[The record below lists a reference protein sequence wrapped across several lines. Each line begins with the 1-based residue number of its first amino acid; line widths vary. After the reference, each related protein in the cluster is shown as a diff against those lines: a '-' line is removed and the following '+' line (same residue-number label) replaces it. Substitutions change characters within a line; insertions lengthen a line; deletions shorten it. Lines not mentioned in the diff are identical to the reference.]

1 MDMKTTEHQ
10 SAKDQS
16 AKDQSEV
23 RHVSILGSTGSIGCN
38 TIDLILRDPDAYV
51 VEALTAN
58 VNVEVLARQAKATNA
73 RLAVV
78 ADETCYSDL
87 KDALGGTGIEAAA
100 GESAVVDA
108 AARPA
113 DWVMAGIVGATGL
126 LPTLTAV
133 RRGAVIALANKECLV
148 CAGALVLAE
157 IERSGA
163 TLLPVDSEHNAIF
176 QVFDFGQREAVEKI
190 ILTASGGPF
199 WGTPLETMARATPE
213 EAVAHPN
220 WDMGAKISV
229 DSATMMN
236 KGLELI
242 EAYHLFDLPEE
253 KIEVLVHP
261 QSIIHSLVAYVDGSV
276 LAQLGSPDMRTP
288 IAYALGWPKR
298 IEAPSPRLDL
308 AEVGMLNFENPDPSR
323 FPSIDLARQ
332 ALRDG
337 GMAPTVL
344 NAANEVAV
352 AAFLS
357 RKIGILDI
365 ARTVAETLARSP
377 NIPMVSLDDVISVDA
392 DARRLAAEQTVARTV
407 SA

>member
-1 MDMKTTEHQ
+1 MDMKTTEH
-10 SAKDQS
+10 QS

-58 VNVEVLARQAKATNA
+58 VNVEILARQAKATNA

-308 AEVGMLNFENPDPSR
+308 AEVGMLNFENPDSSR

-337 GMAPTVL
+337 GLAPTVL

>member
-1 MDMKTTEHQ
+1 MDMKSTEH
-10 SAKDQS
+10 QS

-87 KDALGGTGIEAAA
+87 KNALSGTGIEAAA

-113 DWVMAGIVGATGL
+113 DWVMSGIVGATGL

-148 CAGALVLAE
+148 CAGALMLAE
-157 IERSGA
+157 IERCGA

-253 KIEVLVHP
+253 KIEVLIHT

-276 LAQLGSPDMRTP
+276 LAQLGSPDMRIP

-298 IEAPSPRLDL
+298 IEAASPRLDL
-308 AEVGMLNFENPDPSR
+308 AEVGMLNFEYPDSSR

-365 ARTVAETLARSP
+365 ARIVAETLARSP

-392 DARRLAAEQTVARTV
+392 DARRLAAEQTIARTM